1 MEITDR
7 QVTARSTRTPTRT
20 HCASGKITSF
30 PRCSVPLNWS
40 SWAIRASIDGM
51 ADNSVNI
58 DWQVILNALAED
70 VPAARFDAWIRPI
83 HATIEDG
90 TLALHVPSRF
100 FLDNLKDHYSETICR
115 LVREHFGPDA
125 KVDFRV
131 DASVTLETT
140 ASDADTTPNPKV
152 DGFIEPR
159 FTFANFVVGP
169 SNEFAHAACRAVAE
183 QPGEVYNPLYLYGGV
198 GLGKTHLINA
208 VANELMRRNDFSI
221 AYRTSERFTN
231 ELIQAIRGGTTEQFR
246 HRYRKVDVL
255 IIDDV
260 QFIAGKAS
268 TQEEFFHTFN
278 ALYES
283 RKQIILTSDKPPR
296 DMAHLQERLKSR
308 FGCGLVA
315 DIQPPSL
322 ETRQAIL
329 KSKAELAGIKL
340 PDEVITMLATRITS
354 NVRELEGA
362 LTRLT
367 AHARLTGRPIDIG
380 YARQVL
386 HDLLHEEVKAIT
398 IDDIQKHVA
407 NYYNIRVQ
415 DMRSKKRSRNIAFP
429 RQVAMY
435 FSKTLTSRSLP
446 EIGEHFGGR
455 DHTTVLYAARKI
467 EAKINEDSEFRDEM
481 ERLAKLIRG

>member
-1 MEITDR
+1 MAE
-7 QVTARSTRTPTRT
+7 
-20 HCASGKITSF
+20 TSEK
-30 PRCSVPLNWS
+30 
-40 SWAIRASIDGM
+40 M
-51 ADNSVNI
+51 
-58 DWQVILNALAED
+58 DWQIILNALAEE

-83 HATIEDG
+83 HATIEDR
-90 TLALHVPSRF
+90 TLVLAVPSRF
-100 FLDNLKDHYSETICR
+100 FLDNLRDHYGDTIR
-115 LVREHFGPDA
+115 QLVREHFGPDA
-125 KVDFRV
+125 DVAFRV
-131 DASVTLETT
+131 DGSLIADSAVTAAEEQEESASR
-140 ASDADTTPNPKV
+140 V
-152 DGFIEPR
+152 DGFIESR

-183 QPGEVYNPLYLYGGV
+183 QPGEVYNPLYIYGGV

-208 VANELMRRNDFSI
+208 VANELMKRDGFSI

-231 ELIQAIRGGTTEQFR
+231 ELIQAIRGGATEQFR
-246 HRYRKVDVL
+246 ERYRTVDML

-278 ALYES
+278 TLYEG

-296 DMAHLQERLKSR
+296 EIDHLQERLKSR

-329 KSKAELAGIKL
+329 KSKAELAGVKL
-340 PDEVITMLATRITS
+340 PDEVTTMLATRITS

-367 AHARLTGRPIDIG
+367 AHATLTGRVIDMDF
-380 YARQVL
+380 ARRVL
-386 HDLLHEEVKAIT
+386 RDLLHEEVKAVT

-435 FSKTLTSRSLP
+435 FSKALTSRSLP

-455 DHTTVLYAARKI
+455 DHTTVLYATRKI
-467 EAKINEDSEFRDEM
+467 EERMDKDEDFREEIN
-481 ERLAKLIRG
+481 RLSKLIRG

>member
-1 MEITDR
+1 MGNK
-7 QVTARSTRTPTRT
+7 Q
-20 HCASGKITSF
+20 GK
-30 PRCSVPLNWS
+30 
-40 SWAIRASIDGM
+40 
-51 ADNSVNI
+51 I
-58 DWQVILNALAED
+58 DWQVILDALAED

-83 HATIEDG
+83 HASVEG
-90 TLALHVPSRF
+90 HTLILSVPSRF
-100 FLDNLKDHYSETICR
+100 FLDNLKDHHEQDIR
-115 LVREHFGPDA
+115 QLVEEYFGA
-125 KVDFRV
+125 NVSVAFRTDPSLSPESTV
-131 DASVTLETT
+131 SLEKTHP
-140 ASDADTTPNPKV
+140 AAAQV
-152 DGFIEPR
+152 DGFIDPR

-169 SNEFAHAACRAVAE
+169 SNEFCHAACRAVSD
-183 QPGEVYNPLYLYGGV
+183 QPGVIYNPLYLYGGV

-208 VANELMRRNDFSI
+208 VANELLEKNHVAI

-231 ELIQAIRGGTTEQFR
+231 ELILAIRNGTTQQFR
-246 HRYRKVDVL
+246 NRYRKVDVL

-278 ALYES
+278 ALYEVQ
-283 RKQIILTSDKPPR
+283 KQIILTSDRPPR
-296 DMAHLQERLKSR
+296 EMNHLQERLKSR

-329 KSKAELAGIKL
+329 TSKAELAGVHL
-340 PDEVITMLATRITS
+340 PDEVTSLLATRITS

-367 AHARLTGRPIDIG
+367 AHATLTGRIIDMDFS
-380 YARQVL
+380 RRVL
-386 HDLLHEEVKAIT
+386 RDLLHEEVKVVSVE
-398 IDDIQKHVA
+398 DIQKHIA
-407 NYYNIRVQ
+407 NYYNIRLQ

-435 FSKTLTSRSLP
+435 CSKVMTSLSLP
-446 EIGEHFGGR
+446 EIGECFGGR

-467 EAKINEDSEFRDEM
+467 DNLQQQDEGFKNEI
-481 ERLAKLIRG
+481 ERMITLLKV

>member
-1 MEITDR
+1 MGE
-7 QVTARSTRTPTRT
+7 
-20 HCASGKITSF
+20 ASGK
-30 PRCSVPLNWS
+30 
-40 SWAIRASIDGM
+40 M
-51 ADNSVNI
+51 

-100 FLDNLKDHYSETICR
+100 FLDNLKDHYGETIR
-115 LVREHFGPDA
+115 QLAREHFGPDVE
-125 KVDFRV
+125 VDFRV
-131 DASVTLETT
+131 DASIMQEAPKQDAETP
-140 ASDADTTPNPKV
+140 AHPKV
-152 DGFIEPR
+152 DGFIESR

-183 QPGEVYNPLYLYGGV
+183 QPGEIYNPLYIYGGV

-208 VANELMRRNDFSI
+208 VANELIQRNDFSI

-231 ELIQAIRGGTTEQFR
+231 ELIQAIRGGATEQFR
-246 HRYRKVDVL
+246 DRYRKVDVL

-296 DMAHLQERLKSR
+296 EMDHLQERLKSR

-329 KSKAELAGIKL
+329 KSKAELAGVKL
-340 PDEVITMLATRITS
+340 PDEVTTMLATRITS

-367 AHARLTGRPIDIG
+367 AHATLTGRAIDMDF
-380 YARQVL
+380 ARRVL
-386 HDLLHEEVKAIT
+386 RDLLHEEVKAVT

-435 FSKTLTSRSLP
+435 FSKALTSRSLP

-467 EAKINEDSEFRDEM
+467 EAKMDEDEAFREEM
-481 ERLAKLIRG
+481 NRLAKLIRG

>member
-1 MEITDR
+1 MGE
-7 QVTARSTRTPTRT
+7 
-20 HCASGKITSF
+20 ASGK
-30 PRCSVPLNWS
+30 
-40 SWAIRASIDGM
+40 M
-51 ADNSVNI
+51 

-100 FLDNLKDHYSETICR
+100 FLDNLKDHYGETIR
-115 LVREHFGPDA
+115 QLAREHFGPDVE
-125 KVDFRV
+125 VDFRV
-131 DASVTLETT
+131 DASIMQEAPKQDAETPT
-140 ASDADTTPNPKV
+140 HPKV
-152 DGFIEPR
+152 DGFIESR

-183 QPGEVYNPLYLYGGV
+183 QPGEIYNPLYIYGGV

-208 VANELMRRNDFSI
+208 VANELIQRNDFSI

-231 ELIQAIRGGTTEQFR
+231 ELIQAIRGGATEQFR
-246 HRYRKVDVL
+246 DRYRKVDVL

-278 ALYES
+278 ALYEA

-296 DMAHLQERLKSR
+296 EMDHLQERLKSR

-329 KSKAELAGIKL
+329 KSKAELAGVKL
-340 PDEVITMLATRITS
+340 PDEVTTMLATRITS

-367 AHARLTGRPIDIG
+367 AHATLTGRAIDMDF
-380 YARQVL
+380 ARRVL
-386 HDLLHEEVKAIT
+386 RDLLHEEVKAVT

-435 FSKTLTSRSLP
+435 FSKALTSRSLP

-467 EAKINEDSEFRDEM
+467 EAKMDEDEAFREEM
-481 ERLAKLIRG
+481 NRLAKLIRG